1 MSSVFVIR
9 ISFNTQAQRVG
20 QASRNISKCGYLFV
34 APDWDFNVS
43 VNRTKRWQRRW
54 FVLYDD
60 GELTYSLDEF
70 PDTIPQGTID
80 MNKVLDVSDA
90 ESVTGNDFAISITTP
105 DKVHFIKGTS
115 KEESKWWF
123 DVFQKVLPRH
133 LSRGKHK
140 RNATFPCGKAT
151 IPNAAVITQDYCS
164 EDDIRLNNY
173 SRPKFLSSSDILR
186 NDKEWI
192 ESVDAEEDDVFP
204 DLNEDSDGENKR
216 DVEVQNALNKL
227 ISQPDE
233 ILNESE

>member
-1 MSSVFVIR
+1 
-9 ISFNTQAQRVG
+9 
-20 QASRNISKCGYLFV
+20 
-34 APDWDFNVS
+34 
-43 VNRTKRWQRRW
+43 
-54 FVLYDD
+54 
-60 GELTYSLDEF
+60 
-70 PDTIPQGTID
+70 

-90 ESVTGNDFAISITTP
+90 ENVTGNDFAISITTP

-173 SRPKFLSSSDILR
+173 SRPKFLSSSDILHD
-186 NDKEWI
+186 DKEWI
-192 ESVDAEEDDVFP
+192 ESVDAEEDEDVFP
-204 DLNEDSDGENKR
+204 LNNDTPYLNDDSDCESKR
-216 DVEVQNALNKL
+216 DVEVHNALNKL
-227 ISQPDE
+227 ISQSDE
-233 ILNESE
+233 LENESEGEQV